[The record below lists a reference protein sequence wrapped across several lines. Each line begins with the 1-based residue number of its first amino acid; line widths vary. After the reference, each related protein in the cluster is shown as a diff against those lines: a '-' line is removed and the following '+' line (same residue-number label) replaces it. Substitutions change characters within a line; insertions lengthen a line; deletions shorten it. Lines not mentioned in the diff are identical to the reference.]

1 MDGGERAL
9 RDKEVVMHRT
19 TLITL
24 GVLVGLSTSAYSD
37 APTVDRDALRTEL
50 AAQRTLNL
58 KRFAE
63 YRRAQ
68 VYPHNSYE
76 NGKLNVWRD
85 ADGHLCAVANLMAKQ
100 GLDKLVD
107 STATE
112 QNFVRIADVTSGPLI
127 DWVLTSG
134 LTQEEIVMI
143 QWPTMVEDLARE
155 RREGRIAARAR
166 KREDKRLEAG
176 YLATERALK
185 QSVVRD
191 AGLDLAVA
199 RLEKRADLVA
209 ALHAQSKQIATK

>member
-1 MDGGERAL
+1 
-9 RDKEVVMHRT
+9 MHRIA
-19 TLITL
+19 LVAL
-24 GVLVGLSTSAYSD
+24 AVLVGLSTSAYSD
-37 APTVDRDALRTEL
+37 SPPVDRDVLRKEL

-63 YRRAQ
+63 YRRAR

-85 ADGHLCAVANLMAKQ
+85 ADEHLCAVANLMAKQ
-100 GLDKLVD
+100 GLDTLVTQ
-107 STATE
+107 TATE
-112 QNFVRIADVTSGPLI
+112 HNFVRIADVTSGPLI

-143 QWPTMVEDLARE
+143 QWPTMAEDLAEE
-155 RREGRIAARAR
+155 RRQARVAARAR
-166 KREDKRLEAG
+166 RREDDRLEAG

-185 QSVVRD
+185 QGVVRD

-199 RLEKRADLVA
+199 RLATRPDLVA
-209 ALHAQSKQIATK
+209 ALHAKTTQVGAK